1 MTRLETDG
9 LSLEHDVQPPDPAG
23 GETVVVTWTVTNTG
37 SVRSDATPCSWDA
50 GAGLDFVDFTID
62 GRKAGSQSDPNDDT
76 LPPLDPGARTRAVVT
91 FRVQPTDTSVPVHP
105 YFIIA
110 AADQPLRTALAIIPT
125 GRVDLKLSGNPDTDT
140 VAAGQPVDFRW
151 QLENGGPSVA
161 GNTTV
166 RATLPA
172 GVVFESATEDGAL
185 QADGTVLWQ
194 LGFLAPKEPRA
205 VAVTA
210 QASAKA
216 QDTLVATAVAA
227 SDTTDAT
234 GKPATSAA
242 VPVTLTLKELATL
255 TCTEAGARPA
265 TAVAGRDRV
274 TFTWTFHND
283 GPSAVRDLTVTA
295 ALPAVLAF
303 VSATRHGV
311 LRNDGSVRWTLPTVE
326 PGEVTVT
333 VTAKVSPDAIG
344 ELTVGATVSASTLD
358 ASTGRPIAFDAS
370 RTSTTVTAEAELAL
384 RGAPTDPPSVV
395 AGDRDHPATFRWTL
409 TDTGSSTATG
419 VTARATLPSNAT
431 FVSAKPT
438 ATRKNTP
445 AGTELAW
452 DLGALAPNRPIDL
465 TVTAWPAPDVLGA
478 LIATARADAKTPDPE
493 TGNPATTAE
502 APSTAQVTAKAQ
514 LRITE
519 TRCFPTAV
527 QEKDQ
532 LALSWHVVNTGPSVA
547 RKVVRTVDLP
557 KALTLD
563 TDQKATL
570 DPVDLPPDPH
580 GRWFTVGTV
589 VGSTD
594 GGEVEVI
601 GRFTGTGSTEVRQS
615 VEVPAEKKKRPA
627 NHFPSGFPAISLPP
641 PFGGGASGGD
651 NEGKDDHNDDEDEKN
666 RTTGLKFTEA
676 KADPEKVEPG
686 GDLTYSW
693 TLKNTGRKVAAKNV
707 CVTLTLP
714 EDITP
719 TKVDGLNALPT
730 PRVITGWISELGP
743 GTSRSVSVRA
753 TVGDCATGELSARA
767 YAVSAQAYPVW
778 RTATATVEV
787 TSNLDLNGTV
797 TPNPADPGKPVT
809 YRWVLTA
816 KGPSSAS
823 SVTAT
828 ITVPEGLTAPT
839 GKVTEGGSQQAAW
852 HEDKRELVFDGLGT
866 LEKGASLTIEATA
879 TVDQGTPGPLAAT
892 ARARAADAP
901 KVTNTLTAELKPAS
915 ILTGTAVPSPVIAG
929 RDLTLVWTLTHTGG
943 PAAERIDLTAELPS
957 STTYL
962 SSSHA
967 GAPTK
972 DGKKIVWPTIDRLE
986 PGGQDTVTVTVL
998 VDPTAEEGTPL
1009 PAVTATAKAGSTAE
1023 ATGTIHPVPVTRAS
1037 TLTVTG
1043 TGRPSP
1049 VTVGR
1054 SASLVWTVV
1063 NLGPS
1068 VASGATTELVLPPE
1082 LGSPKVTV
1090 SNGAGTSG
1098 GPGTTPL
1105 PDVKPGV
1112 PVTVTATGTAGVDDL
1127 ARPPGPVSGRATVK
1141 DLPEAVARVEIDSD
1155 AVLVLTPDA
1164 DTAKQRAVDAG
1175 ATVAFTWTA
1184 GRTGACATGPA
1195 ALRVV
1200 LPPELTATE
1209 VRVDGKP
1216 ASSLSQS
1223 DGQLVVGLDGLAAGE
1238 KQTVRVTA
1246 RVQPQTDT
1254 TANGREPLAVVARL
1268 RADGA
1273 DFVEH
1278 TAVLDVTVRSA
1289 VRIDAFQ
1296 LPYPV
1301 AAGAETR
1308 LVWSLGNDG
1317 PSSARNTSFVLTLP
1331 RDFTFLDATVDTL
1344 PRGGTVD
1351 PGHPGRWTVP
1361 VGDVAPGEAAQIAVR
1376 IAVGPDPGDR
1386 KPSVTRSATVGTT
1399 TGLSGGSDPVPV
1411 VLDPRVLITTAVS
1424 PTAPRVGDNVTH
1436 VWNLTNTG
1444 RATARGATFDVT
1456 LEGAGFAPD
1465 HGSTTARITT
1475 PDGRTALTLAVP
1487 VLAAMAEQTVTLTG
1501 RVTAAGTLTA
1511 TPVLKDGTGAA
1522 IPPAPT
1528 PATTTVEGPAT

>member
-1 MTRLETDG
+1 MICMEAGG
-9 LSLEHDVQPPDPAG
+9 LSMEHGVTRPPGPAG
-23 GETVVVTWTVTNTG
+23 GEEVVVTWTVTNTG
-37 SVRSDATPCSWDA
+37 SVKTGATPCSWEA
-50 GAGLDFVDFTID
+50 GAGLDIVSSTVD
-62 GRKAGSQSDPNDDT
+62 GVGSDPYNST
-76 LPPLDPGARTRAVVT
+76 LPALEPRARTTAAVT
-91 FRVQPTDTSVPVHP
+91 LRVWPTDTSVPTGIN
-105 YFIIA
+105 FA
-110 AADQPLRTALAIIPT
+110 ATTTGGLLFETVAILPV
-125 GRVDLKLSGNPDTDT
+125 GRVDLKLSGNP
-140 VAAGQPVDFRW
+140 AAGTVNADQLARFGW
-151 QLENGGPSVA
+151 KLENGGPSVA

-172 GVVFESATEDGAL
+172 GVVFDSADGGGAL

-194 LGFLAPKEPRA
+194 LGFLGPKRPHE
-205 VAVTA
+205 VTVTA
-210 QASAKA
+210 KASAKA
-216 QDTLVATAVAA
+216 QDPLVATAVAS
-227 SDTTDAT
+227 SDT
-234 GKPATSAA
+234 PATSPAVP
-242 VPVTLTLKELATL
+242 VPVTLTLRELATL
-255 TCTEAGARPA
+255 TCAEPVVRPEK
-265 TAVAGRDRV
+265 AVAGRDQV
-274 TFTWTFHND
+274 TVGWTFHNA
-283 GPSAVRDLTVTA
+283 GPSTVRGLAVTA
-295 ALPAVLAF
+295 TLPSALSF
-303 VSATRHGV
+303 VSATRRGA
-311 LRNDGSVRWTLPTVE
+311 LQNDGKVVRWAFPSVE
-326 PGEVTVT
+326 PGDLTVA
-333 VTAKVSPDAIG
+333 VTARVSPDATG
-344 ELTVGATVSASTLD
+344 EATVEATAAASTTD
-358 ASTGRPIAFDAS
+358 AKTGKPITLTIPGA
-370 RTSTTVTAEAELAL
+370 STTVTAEAELAL

-445 AGTELAW
+445 AGTELTW

-493 TGNPATTAE
+493 TGKPATTAE

-615 VEVPAEKKKRPA
+615 IEVPAEKRKRPA

-676 KADPEKVEPG
+676 RADPEKVEPG

-753 TVGDCATGELSARA
+753 TVGDSATGELSARA

-778 RTATATVEV
+778 KTATATVEV

-797 TPNPADPGKPVT
+797 APNPADPGKPVT

-828 ITVPEGLTAPT
+828 ITVPEGLTAPA

-892 ARARAADAP
+892 ALARAADAP

-962 SSSHA
+962 ASSHA

-972 DGKKIVWPTIDRLE
+972 DGKEIVWPTIDRLE

-998 VDPTAEEGTPL
+998 VDPAAKEGTPL

-1037 TLTVTG
+1037 TLAVTG

-1049 VTVGR
+1049 VAAGR

-1105 PDVKPGV
+1105 PDVEPGV

-1184 GRTGACATGPA
+1184 ARTGACATGPA

-1254 TANGREPLAVVARL
+1254 TANGPEPLAVVARL

-1278 TAVLDVTVRSA
+1278 TAVLDVTARSA

-1456 LEGAGFAPD
+1456 LEGAGFSPD

-1501 RVTAAGTLTA
+1501 KVTAAGTLTA
-1511 TPVLKDGTGAA
+1511 TPVLKDGTGAT
-1522 IPPAPT
+1522 IPPTPA